1 MPALPHFGLHEI
13 SPSDPDLAPFS
24 HPVLTLTI
32 RMGDDESG
40 SCLGQREAAEDI
52 R

>member
-1 MPALPHFGLHEI
+1 M
-13 SPSDPDLAPFS
+13 
-24 HPVLTLTI
+24 LTVTVMLTI

-40 SCLGQREAAEDI
+40 LRLGQREAAEYI